1 MPKHSLFYTVEE
13 KCESFGDLLSS
24 FLDGASREKIQ
35 RIWAVSAYYD
45 IESIEQL
52 IDHIKSRSSKNQRPE
67 LFIVIGTIK
76 HEGLK
81 DLQKVKFGNE
91 FKEESGIRV
100 TNCSRLFHSKGY
112 LVETGRN
119 GMCAIGSMNLTKY
132 GLKEHEEILTYSQY
146 THSRVPAL
154 VKSFK
159 AYVELWRSDERSKKI
174 GAVSQGEKGIRWLP
188 ENKDWNEA
196 RNEFIY
202 AGKRIRVAKSAQNEF
217 MRGND
222 SNGSL
227 SAPAF
232 PAAPPFPDITDPL
245 DVQQPNVQRYFGKER
260 LNFSRANDSR
270 SVNERKFTLAF
281 YKLIFEECRKNPDKK
296 YEHDEVT
303 LQYRDALWR
312 RELENHYA
320 TLYKKDGR
328 TKWWTCSVRFDV
340 TVTLKGKRGKR
351 RRTCYVFIYP
361 FKKPQGFRGGIRLGV
376 CVEKQKEIINAL
388 QLNVSKHWE
397 KSGTKRGQYW
407 KIHHDGWMCRVK
419 REKVLNAVKKAVD
432 DRWIKERWGKELV
445 HLGNLPMAMAK
456 VTWKNSNSMNFLAR
470 LLHYAI
476 IRAEIKP

>member
-1 MPKHSLFYTVEE
+1 ME
-13 KCESFGDLLSS
+13 FG
-24 FLDGASREKIQ
+24 
-35 RIWAVSAYYD
+35 
-45 IESIEQL
+45 
-52 IDHIKSRSSKNQRPE
+52 
-67 LFIVIGTIK
+67 
-76 HEGLK
+76 
-81 DLQKVKFGNE
+81 KFKQG
-91 FKEESGIRV
+91 SGIRV
-100 TNCSRLFHSKGY
+100 TNCGSLFHSKGY
-112 LVETGRN
+112 LVETGKN
-119 GMCAIGSMNLTKY
+119 GMCAIGSMNLTQN

-174 GAVSQGEKGIRWLP
+174 GAVSEGEEGILWLNP
-188 ENKDWNEA
+188 NHPRDKSTQEHEELVQEND
-196 RNEFIY
+196 F
-202 AGKRIRVAKSAQNEF
+202 VQ
-217 MRGND
+217 GND
-222 SNGSL
+222 SNGLFSDTE
-227 SAPAF
+227 F
-232 PAAPPFPDITDPL
+232 PLPPPFPDITDEL
-245 DVQQPNVQRYFGKER
+245 DVQHPDVQRYFGKER
-260 LNFSRANDSR
+260 LNFSRSNDSR
-270 SVNERKFTLAF
+270 FVDGRKFTLAF

-340 TVTLKGKRGKR
+340 TLKVKRDER
-351 RRTCYVFIYP
+351 RRTCHVFIYP
-361 FKKPQGFRGGIRLGV
+361 FKKRQGFRGGIRLGV

-397 KSGTKRGQYW
+397 KSGTKRSQYW
-407 KIHHDGWMCRVK
+407 KIHSDGWMCRVK
-419 REKVLNAVKKAVD
+419 REKVLNAVKKAVG

-456 VTWKNSNSMNFLAR
+456 VTWKNSNSMNFLAQ